1 MVSIHGVNRI
11 AILALDSIQEFEILA
26 GQQAAD
32 TNHIRHQNS
41 AIRDRAKV
49 SNPTAYWNI
58 WLPRPQKRRE
68 MIIELYLIMEESP
81 LLEFAKV

>member
-11 AILALDSIQEFEILA
+11 EVLAIESKQEFEILA

-32 TNHIRHQNS
+32 TNHIRRQNFV
-41 AIRDRAKV
+41 IRDRPKV

-68 MIIELYLIMEESP
+68 MIIELYLIMGECP